1 VQTFNEAAIPQALF
15 HRLEQ
20 IGFVTPTPIQ
30 AQAIPVALEG
40 NDILG
45 SAQTG
50 TGKTAAFGIPLV
62 SRLLT
67 DDQANALILL
77 PTRELAGQVLKALQQ
92 FIGRSNIPAVLLIGG
107 EDMGKQIRKL
117 RAKPR
122 LIVGTPGRINDHLIR
137 GTLKLSATN
146 FLVLDEVDRMLDMG
160 FGVQLDAIAKHL
172 TSKRQTLMFSA
183 TVPHGIQK
191 ISAKYLSDPVRISIG
206 SAHVPA
212 ANVKQEHVRLGD
224 KEKYPRLLAELEA
237 RQGSILV
244 FVKTKHGADNMS
256 KKLRKLGHQSEA
268 LHGDLRQN
276 KRNQVIA
283 GFRAQKYRIL
293 VATDVAARGLDI
305 PHIGHVINHDLPQSP
320 EDYIHRIGRTA
331 RAGADG
337 EAINFISPSDGAK
350 WHAIEKLLN
359 PGKKIERPARPKKP
373 GKGYKA
379 RKKPGF
385 AKSGQP
391 GKSGQAGKASAFG
404 GKANTFGGTANS
416 NKPVGAKTKQR
427 WKNKKKRAA

>member
-1 VQTFNEAAIPQALF
+1 MQNFKEAAIPQALF

-20 IGFVTPTPIQ
+20 IGFITPTPIQ
-30 AQAIPVALEG
+30 AQAIPVALAG

-62 SRLLT
+62 SRLLNN
-67 DDQANALILL
+67 DQGSALVLL

-117 RAKPR
+117 KAKPR

-137 GTLKLSATN
+137 GTLKLSDTS

-160 FGVQLDAIAKHL
+160 FGVQLDAIAKYL

-183 TVPHGIQK
+183 TVPSGIQK
-191 ISAKYLSDPVRISIG
+191 ISAKYLSDPVRISVG
-206 SAHVPA
+206 SSHAPA
-212 ANVKQEHVRLGD
+212 AKVKQEHVKLGD
-224 KEKYPRLLAELEA
+224 KEKYPRLLKELET
-237 RQGSILV
+237 RQGSVLV
-244 FVKTKHGADNMS
+244 FVKTKRGADNMS

-305 PHIGHVINHDLPQSP
+305 PHIEHVINHDLPQSP

-359 PGKKIERPARPKKP
+359 PGKKIEKPPRAKKP
-373 GKGYKA
+373 GKGYKVFKG
-379 RKKPGF
+379 RKQPGF
-385 AKSGQP
+385 
-391 GKSGQAGKASAFG
+391 GKTGEAGNSSQRGSANAFGTKPKAS
-404 GKANTFGGTANS
+404 
-416 NKPVGAKTKQR
+416 KPAAAKTKQR